1 MKILQ
6 IGEGNFLRAFAED
19 YIQKANEKG
28 LMDAKVVICQ
38 PRSNTKVIDALKA
51 QGNEYNITLSGRFN
65 GEVVDETKKITVV
78 SDCLDTQSEY
88 GRIEG
93 LFCSEDLKIVLS
105 NTTEAGICFDEN
117 EAQGDIPNKNVP
129 ARITNLLYKRFKAGV
144 SGLVF
149 LPVELIEDN
158 AVTLKKYIIDY
169 AKLWGFEAAFID
181 YVENECSFCNT
192 LVDRIVSGHKAG
204 DSDPCSVSAE
214 PYASWIIQA
223 DERCKEVLPLDGF
236 DGIVF
241 ADDLAAYRTRKVR
254 ILNGTHT
261 MSVLAAYMS
270 GIDIVRDMMNDEAFA
285 KYIEMGLDEI
295 KQTINLPK
303 AELDSFANS
312 VLERFNNPF
321 IDHKLFDIS
330 LNSMAKFNT
339 RCLPSIL
346 DYMKI
351 NGKAPRV
358 LSFAFAALI
367 AFYLRVGTDREYT
380 PNDSAEVIEFFNNLT
395 RADDIR
401 PYGNNVGDGALDVPQ
416 KVLSNKDFW
425 GEDLTKNDMLYKAVC
440 ESFESIQNIGI
451 IAAVREVIN
460 G

>member
-28 LMDAKVVICQ
+28 LLDAEVIICQ
-38 PRSNTKVIDALKA
+38 PRTNTKVIDALKA
-51 QGNEYNITLSGRFN
+51 QNNEYNITLSGRFH
-65 GEVVDETKKITVV
+65 GEVVDETKKIYCV
-78 SDCLDTQSEY
+78 SRCLDTQSEY
-88 GRIEG
+88 AALEDVC
-93 LFCSEDLKIVLS
+93 CSEETKIIIT

-117 EAQGDIPNKNVP
+117 EALEQVPNKNVP
-129 ARITNLLYKRFKAGV
+129 ARLTNLLYRRFRAGAK
-144 SGLVF
+144 GIVF

-158 AVTLKKYIIDY
+158 AQTLKKYMLDY
-169 AKLWGFEAAFID
+169 SKLWSLPDEFID
-181 YVENECSFCNT
+181 YINYECSFCNT

-223 DERCKEVLPLDGF
+223 DERCREVFPLDGF

-261 MSVLAAYMS
+261 MSVLAAYMC
-270 GIDIVRDMMNDEAFA
+270 GIDIVRDMMNNDIFA
-285 KYIEMGLDEI
+285 KYIELGLEEI

-303 AELDSFANS
+303 EELDSFANS

-321 IDHKLFDIS
+321 IDHKLYDIS

-351 NGKAPRV
+351 NGKAPRI

-367 AFYLRVGTDREYT
+367 SFYLREGTDREYR
-380 PNDSAEVIEFFNNLT
+380 PNDSDMVMDLYGNIGCNPVNEILSDSELWGENLT
-395 RADDIR
+395 E
-401 PYGNNVGDGALDVPQ
+401 N
-416 KVLSNKDFW
+416 
-425 GEDLTKNDMLYKAVC
+425 EMLYKAVYD
-440 ESFESIQNIGI
+440 SYESIRNKGVLS
-451 IAAVREVIN
+451 AVKEVIN